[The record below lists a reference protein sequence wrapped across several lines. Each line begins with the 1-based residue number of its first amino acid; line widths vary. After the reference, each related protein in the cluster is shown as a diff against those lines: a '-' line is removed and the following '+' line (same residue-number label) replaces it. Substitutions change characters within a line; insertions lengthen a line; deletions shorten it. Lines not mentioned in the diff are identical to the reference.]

1 MKLDVKWIHCFSY
14 IKVSHNFHVFRLLSY
29 GVGWDQK
36 DLTIAEE
43 LAHKQTGISASRQ
56 REDNEQIKKSENLRK
71 QIGI

>member
-1 MKLDVKWIHCFSY
+1 MKLDVKWIHCFGF
-14 IKVSHNFHVFRLLSY
+14 IKVSHNFHVFRLLSN

-56 REDNEQIKKSENLRK
+56 EKTINKLKNQKI
-71 QIGI
+71 